1 MSTESPMIE
10 DRLRAIGLTMPA
22 EDLVPLSEL
31 VGMLDLAAEVLRA
44 PLPVSAEPANVLVLP
59 RKA

>member
-1 MSTESPMIE
+1 MTPENQVIE
-10 DRLRAIGLTMPA
+10 DRLRAIDLRMPP
-22 EDLVPLSEL
+22 EDLAPLAAL

-59 RKA
+59 RG